1 MAEVKQTAQ
10 NNWFLKWLSDIKN
23 TKKNYQKVRAS
34 PYASLTLALKAR
46 KLIIGLLIPW
56 LLYMT
61 YKMIV
66 GVRVDGFMG
75 TFQRII
81 MLGMMAYIIWKIYS
95 TIPQAKKQ
103 LEYYKK
109 YPHTIN
115 YVPTNV
121 KEDVDSI
128 LAKIKNNQEKLNQNK
143 PKEAEKN
150 VRNKK
155 EEANGSRDSSTTR
168 STSSSTTKA

>member
-1 MAEVKQTAQ
+1 MAEVKQTAE
-10 NNWFLKWLSDIKN
+10 NNWFLKWISNLKN

-61 YKMIV
+61 YSMISKI
-66 GVRVDGFMG
+66 RVDGVMG
-75 TFQRII
+75 TFQKII
-81 MLGMMAYIIWKIYS
+81 MLGMMAYIIWRIYS

-115 YVPTNV
+115 YVSTNV

-128 LAKIKNNQEKLNQNK
+128 LEKIKANQEKLNENK
-143 PKEAEKN
+143 PKEAETNN
-150 VRNKK
+150 VRQK
-155 EEANGSRDSSTTR
+155 EKNSSGISRS
-168 STSSSTTKA
+168 SSSTTSTTSKS